1 MSVDPPLEGAGH
13 RFCLH
18 ASQVLQRALILGQP
32 RDKSNLRA
40 YTDSFDARSLFR
52 RGIRYTTK
60 SCMRSFMYDGEC
72 STEMTSL
79 EQAPRVQDANANI
92 GEIMRTARTRD
103 DDDTVAQITLDALQS
118 NRVKA
123 IDYPYCLLEYPAQ
136 LLPVEAKGVRRQSVS
151 RASYVIKPRV
161 RCFAIGPFRRR
172 KPGTA

>member
-1 MSVDPPLEGAGH
+1 MIVDLCFEGTGH

-18 ASQVLQRALILGQP
+18 ASQVLQRALTLGQP

-72 STEMTSL
+72 SREMTSL

-92 GEIMRTARTRD
+92 GEIMRTARTRH

-123 IDYPYCLLEYPAQ
+123 IDYPYCLLEAGLGSFE
-136 LLPVEAKGVRRQSVS
+136 LLAVEHRQKEDQTRDVTSC
-151 RASYVIKPRV
+151 ASHSIDPEHSALYQS
-161 RCFAIGPFRRR
+161 
-172 KPGTA
+172 TSS

>member
-72 STEMTSL
+72 SREMTSL

-92 GEIMRTARTRD
+92 GEICAPLVLGTTTIPLLRSRWMRCNRTGSKRLIIHTASLRQASD
-103 DDDTVAQITLDALQS
+103 LS
-118 NRVKA
+118 NSWRSSTGRKKTK
-123 IDYPYCLLEYPAQ
+123 PET
-136 LLPVEAKGVRRQSVS
+136 SH
-151 RASYVIKPRV
+151 RAHPIR
-161 RCFAIGPFRRR
+161 
-172 KPGTA
+172 